1 MAEPCR
7 DQGDW
12 YALQVHQ
19 CGAGVLCIVK
29 AHLMNCSGSFGS
41 GLLTRASRMGSMVS
55 FSAVMLSTKWVNA
68 SALRARCPSSSAN
81 SATSLIHPT
90 RLVWA
95 KTGRWR
101 SRWTKSRS
109 RNGASTSSMNSGSTV
124 SRSPVTALKSNFA
137 NRSEMAAR
145 AGAAPIDDRAS
156 RRCYKVIGRIRWP
169 RGDLTSHP
177 TQRH

>member
-1 MAEPCR
+1 MPRPGRLVGPAGASVWRRC
-7 DQGDW
+7 
-12 YALQVHQ
+12 AVHRE
-19 CGAGVLCIVK
+19 GAPHEL
-29 AHLMNCSGSFGS
+29 FGIIWI
-41 GLLTRASRMGSMVS
+41 GMRASRMGSMVS

-90 RLVWA
+90 RPVWA

-124 SRSPVTALKSNFA
+124 SRSPATALKSNFA

-145 AGAAPIDDRAS
+145 AGAAPIDDHAS